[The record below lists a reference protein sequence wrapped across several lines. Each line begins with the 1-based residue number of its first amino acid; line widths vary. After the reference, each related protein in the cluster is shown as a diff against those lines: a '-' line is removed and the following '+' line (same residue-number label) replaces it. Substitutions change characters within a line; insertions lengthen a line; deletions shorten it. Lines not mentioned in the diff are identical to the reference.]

1 MSTKYEIETVDV
13 TRPHFKKEDLL
24 QAMMYRYATKKF
36 DPDKKIP
43 AEDFQAIL
51 DAARLSPT
59 SFGFEPFKLLVIQ
72 NKNLREKMR
81 PFGWGIQAGLDASH
95 FIVILARK
103 KADLVYGSAY
113 LEHIQHDVKEL
124 PEAAYMLYKD
134 AYTNFA
140 VNDFKNFESER
151 AAFDWSCKQAY
162 IVLGNMLT
170 MAAYAGIDSCPLEGF
185 QPAEMNKLLGEEEKL
200 FDLGHYGV
208 AVMAAFGY
216 RDEKPHRNKTRRTLG
231 EIVTVVE

>member
-59 SFGFEPFKLLVIQ
+59 PFGFEPFKLLVIQ

-113 LEHIQHDVKEL
+113 LEHIQHALQGRIHK
-124 PEAAYMLYKD
+124 
-134 AYTNFA
+134 FC
-140 VNDFKNFESER
+140 R
-151 AAFDWSCKQAY
+151 
-162 IVLGNMLT
+162 
-170 MAAYAGIDSCPLEGF
+170 
-185 QPAEMNKLLGEEEKL
+185 
-200 FDLGHYGV
+200 
-208 AVMAAFGY
+208 
-216 RDEKPHRNKTRRTLG
+216 
-231 EIVTVVE
+231 